1 MQTKS
6 FNQTG
11 GDGKLRVFSMNVDF
25 PACARAKRIAGAI
38 RQLAGPH
45 WEYTSEMWQLQTLA
59 ASGSIKEMITHEG
72 AAAEVLIIAVSSL
85 EHRPVEL
92 IQWLDSLAALEPDH
106 SAPRLLIGL
115 LGDDENQ
122 PQELDWT
129 VKQLIRCAQKTN
141 RDFIW
146 HWMGE
151 DAIVDLEWL
160 NDDVEM
166 LLRRKQS
173 VREHMISW
181 ETAAAVS

>member
-1 MQTKS
+1 M
-6 FNQTG
+6 
-11 GDGKLRVFSMNVDF
+11 RVFSLNADF
-25 PACARAKRIAGAI
+25 PACTRAKRVAGAI

-45 WEYTSEMWQLQTLA
+45 WQWASEMWQLQTLT
-59 ASGSIKEMITHEG
+59 ASGSIREMITHEG
-72 AAAEVLIIAVSSL
+72 ATAEVLIIAVSSL
-85 EHRPVEL
+85 EHRPDEV
-92 IQWLDSLAALEPDH
+92 IQWLDSLATVEADQ

-115 LGDDENQ
+115 LGDDESK

-151 DAIVDLEWL
+151 DAVADLEWL
-160 NDDVEM
+160 NEDVEM